1 MALAQQ
7 TPKAHSYDIILIGG
21 AMYGSSI
28 AWWLSRDPG
37 FDGSILV
44 VERDLS
50 FEFTSTSHTNSCIRQ
65 QFSNSTNIQ
74 ISQFGAEFINN
85 FQSYFDH
92 DPRIPKIHIQSFGY
106 MYLANSATGAESLR
120 RSQALQAQLGAGTR
134 HMTAS
139 EIQAE

>member
-1 MALAQQ
+1 MARPLQ
-7 TPKAHSYDIILIGG
+7 TPKAQSYDVIIIGG

-44 VERDLS
+44 VERDLN
-50 FEFTSTSHTNSCIRQ
+50 FEFASTSHTNSCIRQ
-65 QFSNSTNIQ
+65 QFSNPTNIQ

-92 DPRIPKIHIQSFGY
+92 DPRVPQIHIQSFGY
-106 MYLANSATGAESLR
+106 MYLADSVAGAENLR
-120 RSQALQAQLGAGTR
+120 LSQEVQAQLGAGTR

-139 EIQAE
+139 